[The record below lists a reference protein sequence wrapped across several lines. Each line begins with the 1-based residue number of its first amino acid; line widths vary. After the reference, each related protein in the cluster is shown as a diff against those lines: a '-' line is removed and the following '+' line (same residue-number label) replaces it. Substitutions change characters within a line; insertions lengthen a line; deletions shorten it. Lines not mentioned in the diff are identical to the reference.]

1 MNSRERKIP
10 ETVMT
15 IMPRQ
20 TNITRI
26 IALAILSVAVLS
38 IALTALAQT
47 QAQPKLFMTLTS
59 KAVAIDYYNA
69 SNTAEPTLIIHAYLN
84 NTPAP
89 ITISLFA
96 YTPTKIYTVGY
107 YYGTGT
113 VSINLT
119 GTLIREIAG
128 EWHVTGAWPSLL
140 VFVTYVS
147 NEANT
152 IRFMILA
159 IPYDPGWIV
168 NNRHIAMVTTVNLT
182 MAKPLPIPR
191 NITKTVVSTTM
202 SNAEINTTDPYGYS
216 YEGSCM
222 GNSVVLNNP
231 PGLPSSSSWQLESC
245 YEFNGP
251 IPFFFVS
258 WGSDVW
264 SSGITYINIGLGGQN
279 YAQSGSGFY
288 ATYAIYNYSNDN
300 YVTTVT
306 SGSPTITFS
315 SEINIYI
322 NSFCG
327 ETGSVAVG
335 YGSSLNLECSKGTPT
350 YYVPGSG
357 SLFLAAIG
365 NVAAV
370 TFLDCLYQGGSCIP
384 IYVANG
390 TMVLSLSS
398 SSYSPG
404 TLYVYPYI
412 DISNGSITNTLTLLT
427 KQGLAGKAFALLDGQ
442 SYYYNPAT
450 NLISE
455 TTECNNAPSPAQVAD
470 NYVTYNIQ
478 NVINTYTPVIPGWAP
493 DVGGAIAEILADFI
507 FDDPIIA
514 HLIGFGVTYM
524 LSGLASGSGIY
535 QTYYVK
541 IGTNPSSVWG
551 FYVTFVGTPAIETSQ
566 DASSYWPM
574 GVVINSSGYY
584 LSNVIGYQCQR

>member
-1 MNSRERKIP
+1 M
-10 ETVMT
+10 
-15 IMPRQ
+15 
-20 TNITRI
+20 
-26 IALAILSVAVLS
+26 A
-38 IALTALAQT
+38 
-47 QAQPKLFMTLTS
+47 
-59 KAVAIDYYNA
+59 
-69 SNTAEPTLIIHAYLN
+69 
-84 NTPAP
+84 
-89 ITISLFA
+89 
-96 YTPTKIYTVGY
+96 
-107 YYGTGT
+107 
-113 VSINLT
+113 
-119 GTLIREIAG
+119 
-128 EWHVTGAWPSLL
+128 
-140 VFVTYVS
+140 
-147 NEANT
+147 
-152 IRFMILA
+152 
-159 IPYDPGWIV
+159 
-168 NNRHIAMVTTVNLT
+168 TVNLT
-182 MAKPLPIPR
+182 MTKPLPIPR

-222 GNSVVLNNP
+222 GNSVVLSNP

-258 WGSDVW
+258 WGSNVW

-335 YGSSLNLECSKGTPT
+335 YGSSLNLECPKGTPT

-442 SYYYNPAT
+442 SYYYNPAISS
-450 NLISE
+450 ISE

-470 NYVTYNIQ
+470 NYMTYNIQ

-493 DVGGAIAEILADFI
+493 DVGGAIAEILADYI

-524 LSGLASGSGIY
+524 LSGLASGSCIY

-566 DASSYWPM
+566 GVLSYWPM
-574 GVVINSSGYY
+574 GVVINGSGYY
-584 LSNVIGYQCQR
+584 LDYLPYLYPWPGATVCQG